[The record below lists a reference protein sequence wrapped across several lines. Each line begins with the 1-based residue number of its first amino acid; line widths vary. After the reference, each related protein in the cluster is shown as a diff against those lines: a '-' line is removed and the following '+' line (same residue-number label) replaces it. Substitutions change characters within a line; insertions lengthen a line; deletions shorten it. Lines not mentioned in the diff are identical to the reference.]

1 MDFTTAVKIIMR
13 DLEETRTIID
23 DIISDSDI
31 HATELDLVKA
41 RLRSATEMLSLL
53 PRLAPSTTAKQV
65 QKEIPVE
72 NKGSDNPDTVTSVTN
87 VQAVEPAPQETEQA
101 SEPVLE
107 IEDEIA
113 PPEEIKTPEVPE
125 NREINKSPEHV
136 SKPIFA
142 DRFTSEGILGEKIST
157 SRSESDFAASISSK
171 PVTDITVA
179 IGLNDRFYYI
189 RELFDNSAEVYSKTL
204 SKLNKATSLGE
215 AINILDKSIVSKPD
229 ADAYSSITD
238 IIKRKFPVR

>member
-1 MDFTTAVKIIMR
+1 MDFTNAVKIIMR

-53 PRLAPSTTAKQV
+53 PRLAPSTTATTV
-65 QKEIPVE
+65 QKEMPLE
-72 NKGSDNPDTVTSVTN
+72 NKGRDNQETNSIVTN
-87 VQAVEPAPQETEQA
+87 VESVMPTPQEP
-101 SEPVLE
+101 EPVLE

-113 PPEEIKTPEVPE
+113 PPEEIKTPQVPE
-125 NREINKSPEHV
+125 TREINKSPEHA

-142 DRFTSEGILGEKIST
+142 DRFTNEGILGEKIST
-157 SRSESDFAASISSK
+157 SRPESDIAASISSK

-229 ADAYSSITD
+229 TDAYSSITD